1 MKIAHICHLSSSSG
15 VSVLPSNL
23 NKKLNDDR
31 DFLSSFYHNDLN
43 RKKKNFFFFENSKIL
58 SQSVFDL
65 YLKYKSEDVANFCFF
80 YEGIYKK
87 DYLKL
92 LNEYDVIHLHWINYF
107 LNLENLDYISKFK
120 PIVIT
125 VHDQHL
131 LFGGCHWRNNCEN
144 YKINCEKCPQLHEK
158 INNIA
163 NYNFLKKKEIFD
175 KSNITFVHQNE
186 SSLEIGKNIYKNNT
200 HTLIDC
206 SIDTEKFNII
216 ENKLQLKKK
225 YNFENKRK
233 IILSLCGYN
242 SYTKGSWQFDELEK
256 QIDPSILII
265 LVGSGFDGVANKKNR
280 VINFGHIN
288 DKKKINELYNIS
300 DICFSLSREEG
311 VPGIA
316 CESLSAGIPF
326 IGFKD
331 VGNLNRMILNGKNG
345 FLIEQF
351 SIKEFAKKLEEN
363 FLPNISIR
371 KDFLERFE
379 NKFYKSYRNIYQNLK
394 SVEKNTKK
402 IDLDST
408 IYKNFKQIVDRQIIL
423 NKKLEQ
429 NIISFSF
436 YFIKNH
442 KEGSKLIIRY
452 LLNKFRRNGFILF
465 LWRKIFSNKIRSI
478 AKKYLKKTFN

>member
-23 NKKLNDDR
+23 NKQLNIDKN
-31 DFLSSFYHNDLN
+31 FSSTFFHNDFYQ
-43 RKKKNFFFFENSKIL
+43 KKENFFYFKNSKIL

-80 YEGIYKK
+80 YEGIYEKN
-87 DYLKL
+87 YLKL
-92 LNEYDVIHLHWINYF
+92 LNNYDVIHLHWINYF
-107 LNLENLDYISKFK
+107 LNLENLVDIFKSK

-131 LFGGCHWRNNCEN
+131 LFGGCHWRNNCQN
-144 YKINCEKCPQLHEK
+144 YKIECKNCPQLSEK
-158 INNIA
+158 VNDIA

-175 KSNITFVHQNE
+175 SSNITFVHQNE
-186 SSLEIGKNIYKNNT
+186 KSLEIGKNIYKNNK
-200 HTLIDC
+200 HTLVDC
-206 SIDTEKFNII
+206 SIDTELFNIVK
-216 ENKLQLKKK
+216 NKSDLKKK
-225 YNFENKRK
+225 YNLENDRK
-233 IILSLCGYN
+233 VILSLCGYN

-265 LVGSGFDGVANKKNR
+265 LVGSGFDRVASKKNR
-280 VINFGHIN
+280 IINFGHIN

-300 DICFSLSREEG
+300 DVCFSLSREEG

-345 FLIEQF
+345 FLIEDF
-351 SIKEFAKKLEEN
+351 SIKEFAKKFQES
-363 FLPNISIR
+363 FLPNFTIR

-379 NKFYKSYRNIYQNLK
+379 NKFYKGYKNIYQNLEF
-394 SVEKNTKK
+394 VVKNPKQIK
-402 IDLDST
+402 LDNA
-408 IYKNFKQIVDRQIIL
+408 IYENFKQTVDKQIEL
-423 NKKLEQ
+423 NKNLEL
-429 NIISFSF
+429 NIISFLI

-442 KEGSKLIIRY
+442 KEGSKLVIRY
-452 LLNKFRRNGFILF
+452 LLNKFRRNSFFLF
-465 LWRKIFSNKIRSI
+465 LWRKIFNNKIRSVV
-478 AKKYLKKTFN
+478 KKYLKKIFT

>member
-23 NKKLNDDR
+23 NKKLNDD
-31 DFLSSFYHNDLN
+31 FNFSSTFYHNDFY
-43 RKKKNFFFFENSKIL
+43 KKKENFVFLESSKIL
-58 SQSVFDL
+58 SKSIFDL

-80 YEGIYKK
+80 YEGIYKEA
-87 DYLKL
+87 DLKL
-92 LNEYDVIHLHWINYF
+92 LNNYDVIHLHWINFF
-107 LNLENLDYISKFK
+107 LNLDNLVDIFKSK

-144 YKINCEKCPQLHEK
+144 YKIECNKCPQLNK
-158 INNIA
+158 KVNNIA
-163 NYNFLKKKEIFD
+163 NYNFIKKKEIFD
-175 KSNITFVHQNE
+175 NSNITFVHQNE
-186 SSLEIGKNIYKNNT
+186 NSLEIGKNIYKKNT
-200 HTLIDC
+200 HTLVDC
-206 SIDTEKFNII
+206 SIDTELFNII
-216 ENKLQLKKK
+216 SNKSELKKK
-225 YNFENKRK
+225 YNFENNKK

-256 QIDPSILII
+256 QIDPSFLII
-265 LVGSGFDGVANKKNR
+265 LVGSGFDGIENKKNR
-280 VINFGHIN
+280 IINLGHIN

-300 DICFSLSREEG
+300 DVCFSLSREEG

-345 FLIEQF
+345 FLIENF

-363 FLPNISIR
+363 FLPNFLIR

-379 NKFYKSYRNIYQNLK
+379 YKFYKGYKNIYQNLK
-394 SVEKNTKK
+394 FTQKNPNK
-402 IDLDST
+402 INLDSV
-408 IYKNFKQIVDRQIIL
+408 IYENFKQIVDRQIEL
-423 NKKLEQ
+423 NRKLEL
-429 NIISFSF
+429 NIISFLI
-436 YFIKNH
+436 YFVKNFN
-442 KEGSKLIIRY
+442 EGSKLI
-452 LLNKFRRNGFILF
+452 LGFFLNKFRRNSFILF
-465 LWRKIFSNKIRSI
+465 LWRKIFNNKIRI
-478 AKKYLKKTFN
+478 VIKKYLKKKLT